1 MALIL
6 RKLRHGH
13 TLGAAMTEYQADIL
27 ATAFQTVK
35 QWGKFGMQC
44 AMVWAVPVRKLL
56 QVKHMHTA
64 TVLAMH
70 RDRVA
75 VLNAIANR
83 SVRAVGSHRH
93 RVQS

>member
-1 MALIL
+1 MDLIL

-13 TLGAAMTEYQADIL
+13 TLGAAMAEYKPDIL

-35 QWGKFGMQC
+35 QWGKFGMQR
-44 AMVWAVPVRKLL
+44 AMVWAVPVHKLL

-64 TVLAMH
+64 TILAVH

-75 VLNAIANR
+75 VLDTIANR
-83 SVRAVGSHRH
+83 SIRAVDVHAVYST
-93 RVQS
+93 